1 MEKEE
6 LKGINKVR
14 FCDYTQYE
22 AEKSCNGGCY
32 GFWTDYTRLE
42 DGNWEVSY
50 GTTADLPYCPVC
62 GSFNDHYEGDDC
74 CYESGYS
81 CGDCEVVTEEK
92 LLELINEFK
101 EMVNNPCPKRSAR
114 TLYTVSLRFN
124 AYSARMSCMSSG
136 CSSRFWYSLYAS

>member
-50 GTTADLPYCPVC
+50 RCVQLPYLQ
-62 GSFNDHYEGDDC
+62 SAETLNI
-74 CYESGYS
+74 SG
-81 CGDCEVVTEEK
+81 K
-92 LLELINEFK
+92 
-101 EMVNNPCPKRSAR
+101 
-114 TLYTVSLRFN
+114 
-124 AYSARMSCMSSG
+124 
-136 CSSRFWYSLYAS
+136 

>member
-50 GTTADLPYCPVC
+50 GTTADLPYCPLC
-62 GSFNDHYEGDDC
+62 GSFNDHYDGDDC
-74 CYESGYS
+74 CYESGDS

-101 EMVNNPCPKRSAR
+101 ETEDEYIEFK
-114 TLYTVSLRFN
+114 
-124 AYSARMSCMSSG
+124 
-136 CSSRFWYSLYAS
+136 